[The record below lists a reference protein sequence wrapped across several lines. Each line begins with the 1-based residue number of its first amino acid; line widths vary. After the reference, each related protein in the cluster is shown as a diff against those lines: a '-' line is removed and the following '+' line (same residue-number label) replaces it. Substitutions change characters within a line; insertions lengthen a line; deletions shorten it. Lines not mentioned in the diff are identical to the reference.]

1 MCELIE
7 TSPPL
12 FSNFGDI
19 PLLNRIVDVVT
30 RPQSI
35 ISYVMSAT
43 KFVKDGKSVWTNGNI
58 VSSAIQNVNSSF
70 NLETGFITEE
80 KHIMFIKGNS
90 EDAVTKQV
98 DMVIN
103 AINAGKLA
111 TYRAFSKTP
120 FYDTQESDMNPST
133 GEVLNRY
140 SQVRLCPADK
150 FMELNRQFVAVATTV
165 KAEPIAAEA

>member
-1 MCELIE
+1 M
-7 TSPPL
+7 
-12 FSNFGDI
+12 N
-19 PLLNRIVDVVT
+19 
-30 RPQSI
+30 
-35 ISYVMSAT
+35 AT
-43 KFVKDGKSVWTNGNI
+43 KFVKDGKSVWTNGKI
-58 VSSAIQNVNSSF
+58 VSSAIQNVTEGTL
-70 NLETGFITEE
+70 NLETGFINPDE

-90 EDAVTKQV
+90 EASVAKQV

>member
-1 MCELIE
+1 M
-7 TSPPL
+7 
-12 FSNFGDI
+12 N
-19 PLLNRIVDVVT
+19 
-30 RPQSI
+30 
-35 ISYVMSAT
+35 AT
-43 KFVKDGKSVWTNGNI
+43 KFVKDGKSVWTNGKI
-58 VSSAIQNVNSSF
+58 VSSAIQNVTEGTL
-70 NLETGFITEE
+70 NLETGFINPDE

-90 EDAVTKQV
+90 ETSVAKQV

>member
-1 MCELIE
+1 
-7 TSPPL
+7 
-12 FSNFGDI
+12 
-19 PLLNRIVDVVT
+19 
-30 RPQSI
+30 
-35 ISYVMSAT
+35 MSAT
-43 KFVKDGKSVWTNGNI
+43 KFSKDGKSVWTNGKI
-58 VSSAIQNVNSSF
+58 VSSAIQNVTEGTL
-70 NLETGFITEE
+70 NLETGFINPDE

-90 EDAVTKQV
+90 EASVTKQV

-133 GEVLNRY
+133 GEILNRY

>member
-1 MCELIE
+1 
-7 TSPPL
+7 
-12 FSNFGDI
+12 
-19 PLLNRIVDVVT
+19 
-30 RPQSI
+30 
-35 ISYVMSAT
+35 MSAT
-43 KFVKDGKSVWTNGNI
+43 KFVKDGKSVWTNGKI
-58 VSSAIQNVNSSF
+58 VSSAIQNVTEGSL
-70 NLETGFITEE
+70 NLETGFINPDE

-90 EDAVTKQV
+90 EASVAKQV

-165 KAEPIAAEA
+165 KAEPVQAEA

>member
-1 MCELIE
+1 
-7 TSPPL
+7 
-12 FSNFGDI
+12 
-19 PLLNRIVDVVT
+19 
-30 RPQSI
+30 
-35 ISYVMSAT
+35 MSAT
-43 KFVKDGKSVWTNGNI
+43 KFSKDGKSVWTNGKI
-58 VSSAIQNVNSSF
+58 VSSAIQNVTEGTL
-70 NLETGFITEE
+70 NLETGFINPDE

-90 EDAVTKQV
+90 EASVAKQV

>member
-1 MCELIE
+1 M
-7 TSPPL
+7 
-12 FSNFGDI
+12 N
-19 PLLNRIVDVVT
+19 
-30 RPQSI
+30 
-35 ISYVMSAT
+35 AT
-43 KFVKDGKSVWTNGNI
+43 KFSKDGKSVWTNGKI
-58 VSSAIQNVNSSF
+58 VSSAIQNVTEGTL
-70 NLETGFITEE
+70 NLETGFINPDE

-90 EDAVTKQV
+90 EASVAKQV

-133 GEVLNRY
+133 GEILNRY
-140 SQVRLCPADK
+140 SQVRLCPANK

>member
-1 MCELIE
+1 
-7 TSPPL
+7 
-12 FSNFGDI
+12 
-19 PLLNRIVDVVT
+19 
-30 RPQSI
+30 
-35 ISYVMSAT
+35 MSAT
-43 KFVKDGKSVWTNGNI
+43 KFSKHGKSVWTNGNI
-58 VSSAIQNVNSSF
+58 VSSAIQNVTEGTL
-70 NLETGFITEE
+70 NLETGFINPDE

-90 EDAVTKQV
+90 EASVAKQV

>member
-1 MCELIE
+1 
-7 TSPPL
+7 
-12 FSNFGDI
+12 
-19 PLLNRIVDVVT
+19 
-30 RPQSI
+30 
-35 ISYVMSAT
+35 MSAT
-43 KFVKDGKSVWTNGNI
+43 KFVKDGKSVWTNGKI
-58 VSSAIQNVNSSF
+58 VSSAIQNVTAGSL
-70 NLETGFITEE
+70 NLETGFINPDE

-90 EDAVTKQV
+90 EASVAKQV

>member
-1 MCELIE
+1 
-7 TSPPL
+7 
-12 FSNFGDI
+12 
-19 PLLNRIVDVVT
+19 
-30 RPQSI
+30 
-35 ISYVMSAT
+35 MSAT
-43 KFVKDGKSVWTNGNI
+43 KFVKDGKSVWTNGKI
-58 VSSAIQNVNSSF
+58 VSSAIQNVTEGSL
-70 NLETGFITEE
+70 NLETGFINPDE

-90 EDAVTKQV
+90 EAAVTKQV

-120 FYDTQESDMNPST
+120 FYDTQESDINPST

-150 FMELNRQFVAVATTV
+150 FMELNRQFIAVATTV

>member
-1 MCELIE
+1 M
-7 TSPPL
+7 
-12 FSNFGDI
+12 N
-19 PLLNRIVDVVT
+19 
-30 RPQSI
+30 
-35 ISYVMSAT
+35 AT
-43 KFVKDGKSVWTNGNI
+43 KFVKDGKSVWTNGKI
-58 VSSAIQNVNSSF
+58 VSSAIQNVTEGTL
-70 NLETGFITEE
+70 NLETGFINPDE
-80 KHIMFIKGNS
+80 KHIMFIKGNN
-90 EDAVTKQV
+90 EAAVTKQV

-150 FMELNRQFVAVATTV
+150 FMELNRQFVAVATIV

>member
-1 MCELIE
+1 
-7 TSPPL
+7 
-12 FSNFGDI
+12 
-19 PLLNRIVDVVT
+19 
-30 RPQSI
+30 
-35 ISYVMSAT
+35 MSAT
-43 KFVKDGKSVWTNGNI
+43 KFVKDGKSVWTNGKI
-58 VSSAIQNVNSSF
+58 VSSAIQNVTAGTL
-70 NLETGFITEE
+70 NLETGFINPDE

-90 EDAVTKQV
+90 EAAVTKQV
-98 DMVIN
+98 DVVIN

>member
-1 MCELIE
+1 M
-7 TSPPL
+7 
-12 FSNFGDI
+12 N
-19 PLLNRIVDVVT
+19 
-30 RPQSI
+30 
-35 ISYVMSAT
+35 AT
-43 KFVKDGKSVWTNGNI
+43 KFVKDGKSVWTNGKI
-58 VSSAIQNVNSSF
+58 VSSAIQNVTEGTL
-70 NLETGFITEE
+70 NLETGFINPDE

-90 EDAVTKQV
+90 EASVAKQV

-140 SQVRLCPADK
+140 SQVRLCPVDK
-150 FMELNRQFVAVATTV
+150 YMELNRQFVAVATTV
-165 KAEPIAAEA
+165 KAEPVQAEA

>member
-1 MCELIE
+1 
-7 TSPPL
+7 
-12 FSNFGDI
+12 
-19 PLLNRIVDVVT
+19 
-30 RPQSI
+30 
-35 ISYVMSAT
+35 MSAT
-43 KFVKDGKSVWTNGNI
+43 KFVKDGKSVWTNGKI
-58 VSSAIQNVNSSF
+58 VSSAIQNVTEGSL
-70 NLETGFITEE
+70 NLETGFINPDE

-90 EDAVTKQV
+90 EASVTKQV

>member
-1 MCELIE
+1 
-7 TSPPL
+7 
-12 FSNFGDI
+12 
-19 PLLNRIVDVVT
+19 
-30 RPQSI
+30 
-35 ISYVMSAT
+35 MSAT
-43 KFVKDGKSVWTNGNI
+43 KFVKDGKSVWTNGKI
-58 VSSAIQNVNSSF
+58 VSSAIQNVTEGSL
-70 NLETGFITEE
+70 NLETGFINPDE

-90 EDAVTKQV
+90 EASVAKQV
-98 DMVIN
+98 DMVIS

>member
-1 MCELIE
+1 
-7 TSPPL
+7 
-12 FSNFGDI
+12 
-19 PLLNRIVDVVT
+19 
-30 RPQSI
+30 
-35 ISYVMSAT
+35 MSAT

-70 NLETGFITEE
+70 NLETGFVTEE

-90 EDAVTKQV
+90 EASVVKQTQT
-98 DMVIN
+98 VID

-140 SQVRLCPADK
+140 SQVRLCPVDK
-150 FMELNRQFVAVATTV
+150 FMELNRQYVVVPVTVAT
-165 KAEPIAAEA
+165 EPIAAEA

>member
-1 MCELIE
+1 M
-7 TSPPL
+7 
-12 FSNFGDI
+12 N
-19 PLLNRIVDVVT
+19 
-30 RPQSI
+30 
-35 ISYVMSAT
+35 AT
-43 KFVKDGKSVWTNGNI
+43 KFVKDGKSVWTNGKI
-58 VSSAIQNVNSSF
+58 VSSAIQNVTEGSL
-70 NLETGFITEE
+70 NLETGFINPDE

-90 EDAVTKQV
+90 EAAVTKQV

>member
-1 MCELIE
+1 
-7 TSPPL
+7 
-12 FSNFGDI
+12 
-19 PLLNRIVDVVT
+19 
-30 RPQSI
+30 
-35 ISYVMSAT
+35 MSAT

-58 VSSAIQNVNSSF
+58 VSSAIQNVTAGTL
-70 NLETGFITEE
+70 NLETGFINPDE

-90 EDAVTKQV
+90 EAAVTKQV

>member
-1 MCELIE
+1 
-7 TSPPL
+7 
-12 FSNFGDI
+12 
-19 PLLNRIVDVVT
+19 
-30 RPQSI
+30 
-35 ISYVMSAT
+35 MSAT
-43 KFVKDGKSVWTNGNI
+43 KFVKDGKSVWTNGKI
-58 VSSAIQNVNSSF
+58 VSSAIQNVTEGSL
-70 NLETGFITEE
+70 NLETGFINPDE

-90 EDAVTKQV
+90 EAAVAKQV

-150 FMELNRQFVAVATTV
+150 FMELNRQFVDVATTV

>member
-1 MCELIE
+1 
-7 TSPPL
+7 
-12 FSNFGDI
+12 
-19 PLLNRIVDVVT
+19 
-30 RPQSI
+30 
-35 ISYVMSAT
+35 MSAT
-43 KFVKDGKSVWTNGNI
+43 KFVKDGKSVWTNGKI
-58 VSSAIQNVNSSF
+58 VSSAIQNVTEGSL
-70 NLETGFITEE
+70 NLETGFINPDE

-90 EDAVTKQV
+90 EASVTKQV

-165 KAEPIAAEA
+165 KAEPVQAEA

>member
-1 MCELIE
+1 
-7 TSPPL
+7 
-12 FSNFGDI
+12 
-19 PLLNRIVDVVT
+19 
-30 RPQSI
+30 
-35 ISYVMSAT
+35 MSAT
-43 KFVKDGKSVWTNGNI
+43 KFVKDGKSVWTNGKI
-58 VSSAIQNVNSSF
+58 VSSAIQNVTAGSL
-70 NLETGFITEE
+70 NLETGFINPDE

-90 EDAVTKQV
+90 EAAVAKQV

-150 FMELNRQFVAVATTV
+150 FMELNRQFVDVATTV
-165 KAEPIAAEA
+165 KAEPIAVEA

>member
-1 MCELIE
+1 
-7 TSPPL
+7 
-12 FSNFGDI
+12 
-19 PLLNRIVDVVT
+19 
-30 RPQSI
+30 
-35 ISYVMSAT
+35 MSAT
-43 KFVKDGKSVWTNGNI
+43 KFVKDGKSVWTNGKI
-58 VSSAIQNVNSSF
+58 VSSAIQNVTEGTL
-70 NLETGFITEE
+70 NLETGFINPDE
-80 KHIMFIKGNS
+80 KHIMFIKGNN
-90 EDAVTKQV
+90 EVAVTKQV
-98 DMVIN
+98 ATIIE

-165 KAEPIAAEA
+165 KANPIAADA

>member
-1 MCELIE
+1 
-7 TSPPL
+7 
-12 FSNFGDI
+12 
-19 PLLNRIVDVVT
+19 
-30 RPQSI
+30 
-35 ISYVMSAT
+35 MSAI
-43 KFVKDGKSVWTNGNI
+43 KFVKDGKSVWTNGKI
-58 VSSAIQNVNSSF
+58 VSSAIQNVTEGSL
-70 NLETGFITEE
+70 NLETGFINPDE

-90 EDAVTKQV
+90 EAAVTKQV

-120 FYDTQESDMNPST
+120 FYDTQEPDMNPST

-150 FMELNRQFVAVATTV
+150 FMELNIQFVDVATTV

>member
-1 MCELIE
+1 
-7 TSPPL
+7 
-12 FSNFGDI
+12 
-19 PLLNRIVDVVT
+19 
-30 RPQSI
+30 
-35 ISYVMSAT
+35 MSAT
-43 KFVKDGKSVWTNGNI
+43 KFSKDGKSVWTNGKI
-58 VSSAIQNVNSSF
+58 VSSAIQNVTEGTL
-70 NLETGFITEE
+70 NLETGFINPDE

-90 EDAVTKQV
+90 EAAVTKQV
-98 DMVIN
+98 DMVIS

-111 TYRAFSKTP
+111 TYRAFSKSP

>member
-1 MCELIE
+1 
-7 TSPPL
+7 
-12 FSNFGDI
+12 
-19 PLLNRIVDVVT
+19 
-30 RPQSI
+30 
-35 ISYVMSAT
+35 MSAT
-43 KFVKDGKSVWTNGNI
+43 KFVKDGKSVWTNGKI
-58 VSSAIQNVNSSF
+58 VSSAIQNVTAGSL
-70 NLETGFITEE
+70 NLETGFINPDQ
-80 KHIMFIKGNS
+80 KHIMFIKGNN
-90 EDAVTKQV
+90 EAAVTKQV

>member
-1 MCELIE
+1 
-7 TSPPL
+7 
-12 FSNFGDI
+12 
-19 PLLNRIVDVVT
+19 
-30 RPQSI
+30 
-35 ISYVMSAT
+35 MSAT
-43 KFVKDGKSVWTNGNI
+43 KFVKDGKSVWTNGKI
-58 VSSAIQNVNSSF
+58 VSSAIQNVTAGSL
-70 NLETGFITEE
+70 NLETGFINPDE

-90 EDAVTKQV
+90 EASVTKQV

>member
-1 MCELIE
+1 
-7 TSPPL
+7 
-12 FSNFGDI
+12 
-19 PLLNRIVDVVT
+19 
-30 RPQSI
+30 
-35 ISYVMSAT
+35 MSAT
-43 KFVKDGKSVWTNGNI
+43 KFSKDGKSVWTNGKI
-58 VSSAIQNVNSSF
+58 VSSAIQNVTEGTL
-70 NLETGFITEE
+70 NLETGFINPDE

-90 EDAVTKQV
+90 EAAVTKQV

>member
-1 MCELIE
+1 M
-7 TSPPL
+7 
-12 FSNFGDI
+12 N
-19 PLLNRIVDVVT
+19 
-30 RPQSI
+30 
-35 ISYVMSAT
+35 AT
-43 KFVKDGKSVWTNGNI
+43 KFSKDGKSVWTNGKI
-58 VSSAIQNVNSSF
+58 VSSAIQNVTEGTL
-70 NLETGFITEE
+70 NLETGFINPDE

-90 EDAVTKQV
+90 EAAVTKQV

-165 KAEPIAAEA
+165 KAEPIAVEA

>member
-1 MCELIE
+1 
-7 TSPPL
+7 
-12 FSNFGDI
+12 
-19 PLLNRIVDVVT
+19 
-30 RPQSI
+30 
-35 ISYVMSAT
+35 MSAT
-43 KFVKDGKSVWTNGNI
+43 KFVKDGKSVWTNGKI
-58 VSSAIQNVNSSF
+58 VSSAIQNVTEGSL
-70 NLETGFITEE
+70 NLETGFINPDE

-90 EDAVTKQV
+90 EAAVTKQV

-150 FMELNRQFVAVATTV
+150 FMELNRQFVDVATTV
-165 KAEPIAAEA
+165 KAEPIAVEA

>member
-1 MCELIE
+1 M
-7 TSPPL
+7 
-12 FSNFGDI
+12 N
-19 PLLNRIVDVVT
+19 
-30 RPQSI
+30 
-35 ISYVMSAT
+35 AT
-43 KFVKDGKSVWTNGNI
+43 KFVKDGKSVWTNGKI
-58 VSSAIQNVNSSF
+58 VSSAIQNVTEGSL
-70 NLETGFITEE
+70 NLETGFINPDE

-90 EDAVTKQV
+90 EASVTKQV
-98 DMVIN
+98 DMVIS

-165 KAEPIAAEA
+165 KAEPVQAEA

>member
-1 MCELIE
+1 
-7 TSPPL
+7 
-12 FSNFGDI
+12 
-19 PLLNRIVDVVT
+19 
-30 RPQSI
+30 
-35 ISYVMSAT
+35 MSAT
-43 KFVKDGKSVWTNGNI
+43 KFVKDGKSVWTNGKI
-58 VSSAIQNVNSSF
+58 VSSAIQNVTEGSL
-70 NLETGFITEE
+70 NLETGFINPDE
-80 KHIMFIKGNS
+80 KHIMFIKDNS
-90 EDAVTKQV
+90 EASVAKQV

>member
-1 MCELIE
+1 M
-7 TSPPL
+7 
-12 FSNFGDI
+12 N
-19 PLLNRIVDVVT
+19 
-30 RPQSI
+30 
-35 ISYVMSAT
+35 AT
-43 KFVKDGKSVWTNGNI
+43 KFSKDGKSVWTNGKI
-58 VSSAIQNVNSSF
+58 VSSAIQNVTEGTL
-70 NLETGFITEE
+70 NLETGFINPDE

-90 EDAVTKQV
+90 EASVVKQV

-150 FMELNRQFVAVATTV
+150 YMELNRQFVAVATTV
-165 KAEPIAAEA
+165 KAEPVAAEA

>member
-1 MCELIE
+1 
-7 TSPPL
+7 
-12 FSNFGDI
+12 
-19 PLLNRIVDVVT
+19 
-30 RPQSI
+30 
-35 ISYVMSAT
+35 MSAT
-43 KFVKDGKSVWTNGNI
+43 KFVKDGKSVWTNGKI
-58 VSSAIQNVNSSF
+58 VSSAIQNVTEGSL
-70 NLETGFITEE
+70 NLETGFINPDE

-90 EDAVTKQV
+90 EAAVTKQV

-165 KAEPIAAEA
+165 KAEPVQAEA

>member
-1 MCELIE
+1 
-7 TSPPL
+7 
-12 FSNFGDI
+12 
-19 PLLNRIVDVVT
+19 
-30 RPQSI
+30 
-35 ISYVMSAT
+35 MSAT
-43 KFVKDGKSVWTNGNI
+43 KFVKDGKSVWTNGKI
-58 VSSAIQNVNSSF
+58 VSSAIQNVTEGSL
-70 NLETGFITEE
+70 NLETGFINPDE

-90 EDAVTKQV
+90 EASVAKQV

-150 FMELNRQFVAVATTV
+150 YMELNRQFVAVATTV
-165 KAEPIAAEA
+165 KAEPVQAEA

>member
-1 MCELIE
+1 
-7 TSPPL
+7 
-12 FSNFGDI
+12 
-19 PLLNRIVDVVT
+19 
-30 RPQSI
+30 
-35 ISYVMSAT
+35 MSAT
-43 KFVKDGKSVWTNGNI
+43 KFVKDGKSVWTNGKI
-58 VSSAIQNVNSSF
+58 VSSAIQNVTAGSL
-70 NLETGFITEE
+70 NLETGFINPDE

-90 EDAVTKQV
+90 EAAVTKQV

>member
-1 MCELIE
+1 
-7 TSPPL
+7 
-12 FSNFGDI
+12 
-19 PLLNRIVDVVT
+19 
-30 RPQSI
+30 
-35 ISYVMSAT
+35 MSAT
-43 KFVKDGKSVWTNGNI
+43 KFSKDGKSVWTNGKI
-58 VSSAIQNVNSSF
+58 VSSAIQNVTEGSL
-70 NLETGFITEE
+70 NLETGFINPDE

-90 EDAVTKQV
+90 EASVAKQV

-120 FYDTQESDMNPST
+120 FYDTQESDINPST